1 MKNLKKNLITIIILI
16 LCVFSIAQASYAK
29 EILNNNKSDVT
40 ALSGIYEPKYEPDLW
55 NNDYPTLRQTNCYGY
70 SVFGSVYSKVIRP
83 LPINPGAIAFDDIA
97 EYPYFDKNL
106 IVSKIEKDLK
116 MLNKKNSIKECGFN
130 SIPMQN
136 QRKIALFIT
145 EDKITDYHFYL
156 HNDNGYWSHKRG
168 RTNVTNLDADGK
180 LIKNPELANRNYGR
194 LNYTDFCGYYMITIL
209 DDR

>member
-16 LCVFSIAQASYAK
+16 ICVFSIAQASYAK
-29 EILNNNKSDVT
+29 EILNNNESDIT

-70 SVFGSVYSKVIRP
+70 SVFGSVYSKVMRP

-130 SIPMQN
+130 SIPMKN

-156 HNDNGYWSHKRG
+156 HNGNGYWSHKRG